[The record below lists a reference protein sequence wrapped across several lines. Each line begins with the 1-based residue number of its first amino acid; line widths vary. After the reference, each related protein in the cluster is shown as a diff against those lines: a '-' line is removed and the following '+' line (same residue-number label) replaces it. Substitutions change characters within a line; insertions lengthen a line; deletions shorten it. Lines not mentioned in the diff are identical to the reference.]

1 MWVLNDILAWCYCL
15 QEMLMYHL
23 SPSFEYQD
31 DPWIKWRQAKQPR
44 TAGRGTPKERFIKV
58 AR

>member
-1 MWVLNDILAWCYCL
+1 
-15 QEMLMYHL
+15 MYHL

-44 TAGRGTPKERFIKV
+44 TAGKGTPKERFIKI